1 MLSGE
6 TRERPEGKYIMKNR
20 KKLVQILA
28 GIMAA
33 VMVLSLL
40 LSLIPVASAASSSE
54 IRKQINDLK
63 KQQGQLQNE
72 KEKLRQD
79 YEQNE
84 DEIADYIS
92 RKAILD
98 QEIFLLHEEIE
109 LINEQIS
116 AFALLIADK
125 QEELNEAQGRY
136 SDLNAEHRERIRAM
150 EEEGTMS
157 YWEVLFK
164 ANSFADLLDRL
175 NMIQEIAAADRR
187 RLEALTEAAK
197 VVEAARDALQVEKN
211 DLELTRQSL
220 DDAQSDLEDKKQ
232 QAQDMINELLDKAKD
247 MEGLLEGFEDDEAAL
262 MAEIAKMEK
271 EYNDA
276 KYREWLAYI
285 ATATTAT
292 TAPPTT
298 QPTTAPTEP
307 ETNPT
312 EPGKETEPS
321 KETEPPQNDT
331 EPTTEPTEPEPT
343 ETEPTTPSATWIV
356 PCYYVMLTS
365 PFGYRDAPTAGA
377 STYHQGVDLA
387 GPEGTPIYAS
397 RGGRVSTAKYSN
409 SAGYYV
415 SINHGDG
422 FSSIYMHMTNYVV
435 SAGQTVTQGQLIGYM
450 GSTGISTGSH
460 LHFGI
465 SYNGTY
471 VNPVQYV
478 PLY

>member
-1 MLSGE
+1 
-6 TRERPEGKYIMKNR
+6 MKNR
-20 KKLVQILA
+20 KRLVQILA
-28 GIMAA
+28 GVMAA
-33 VMVLSLL
+33 IMVLSLL
-40 LSLIPVASAASSSE
+40 FSLIPAAHAASSSE

-63 KQQGQLQNE
+63 KQQGQLKNE
-72 KEKLRQD
+72 KEKLRED
-79 YEQNE
+79 YEHNE
-84 DEIADYIS
+84 DEIADYIA
-92 RKAILD
+92 RKGILD
-98 QEIFLLHEEIE
+98 QEIFLLHGEIE

-125 QEELNEAQGRY
+125 QEELNEAQALY
-136 SDLNAEHRERIRAM
+136 QDLNAEHRDRIRAM
-150 EEEGTMS
+150 EEEGNLS

-187 RLEALTEAAK
+187 RLQTLTEAAAL
-197 VVEAARDALQVEKN
+197 VEAARDALQVEKN
-211 DLELTRQSL
+211 DLEVTRHSL
-220 DDAQSDLEDKKQ
+220 DAAQTDLENKKLE
-232 QAQDMINELLDKAKD
+232 AQNMINELLDKAKD

-298 QPTTAPTEP
+298 QPTTAPTDP
-307 ETNPT
+307 TTKPTNP
-312 EPGKETEPS
+312 GQETEPT
-321 KETEPPQNDT
+321 KPGQETEPPKNET
-331 EPTTEPTEPEPT
+331 EPTTAPTEPEPT
-343 ETEPTTPSATWIV
+343 EPETTQPPKATWIV
-356 PCYYVMLTS
+356 PCYYVKLTS
-365 PFGYRDAPTAGA
+365 PFGNRESPTEGA

-435 SAGQTVTQGQLIGYM
+435 SAGQTVSQGQLIGYM

-471 VNPVQYV
+471 VNPVLYV